1 MSTLPPFNLHGNW
14 HKANLHTHT
23 TASDGALTPLQ
34 VLEWHLEH
42 GYHVLAITDHDRVTN
57 SNEPGKDRAILSIP
71 GTEISAQRG
80 EVEYH
85 VVALGVDAMPV
96 APGCDPQEAMEAIQ
110 AMGGVSFIAHP
121 YWNDHVPADLLS
133 LDSLIGIE
141 IFNTGCWLDIQK
153 GHSLVHWDVLLSRGR
168 RVWGVATDDSHWK
181 YPDYGR
187 GWIWI
192 RAGELSPGAVIQ
204 AIRQGWFYASM
215 GPEIYT
221 VEISGRR
228 VWVRCSPVR
237 SIYLIG
243 DGYHCPSA
251 AQSWD
256 EQPITEAGFELH
268 PRQRYFR
275 VEVVD
280 FAFQSA
286 WTNAYFLD
294 GDEG

>member
-1 MSTLPPFNLHGNW
+1 VLPPFDIHGNW
-14 HKANLHTHT
+14 YKASLHTHT
-23 TASDGALTPLQ
+23 TASDGALTPSQ
-34 VLEWHLEH
+34 VLAWHVEH
-42 GYHVLAITDHDRVTN
+42 GYHVLAITDHDRVTY
-57 SNEPGKDRAILSIP
+57 P
-71 GTEISAQRG
+71 TEQNLDGALLLLPSAEVSARHG

-96 APGCDPQEAMEAIQ
+96 APGCDPQEAMDAVQ
-110 AMGGVSFIAHP
+110 AMGGVSFVAHP
-121 YWNDHVPADLLS
+121 YWHDHVPADLLA
-133 LDSLIGIE
+133 LKRLTGIE

-153 GHSLVHWDVLLSRGR
+153 GHSLVHWDTLLSRGR
-168 RVWGVATDDSHWK
+168 RVWGLATDDSHWK

-192 RAGELSPGAVIQ
+192 RTNELDSYHVLQ
-204 AIRQGWFYASM
+204 AIRQGCFYASM
-215 GPEIYT
+215 GPEIHT
-221 VEISGRR
+221 VEYSRRR
-228 VWVRCSPVR
+228 VWVQCSPVR

-256 EQPITEAGFELH
+256 GKPLTEARFELH
-268 PRQRYFR
+268 PKQRYFR
-275 VEVVD
+275 IEVVD

-294 GDEG
+294 GDEC

>member
-1 MSTLPPFNLHGNW
+1 VLAW
-14 HKANLHTHT
+14 H
-23 TASDGALTPLQ
+23 
-34 VLEWHLEH
+34 VEH
-42 GYHVLAITDHDRVTN
+42 GYHVLAITDHDRVTYPIEQN
-57 SNEPGKDRAILSIP
+57 QDGAILLLP
-71 GTEISAQRG
+71 SAEVSARRG

-96 APGCDPQEAMEAIQ
+96 APDCDPQEAMDAIR
-110 AMGGVSFIAHP
+110 AVGGVSFIAHP
-121 YWNDHVPADLLS
+121 YWNDHAPSDLLS
-133 LDSLIGIE
+133 LDPLMGIE

-153 GHSLVHWDVLLSRGR
+153 GHSLVHWDALLSGGR

-192 RAGELSPGAVIQ
+192 RTKGLDSYHVLQ
-204 AIRQGWFYASM
+204 AIRRGCFYASM
-215 GPEIYT
+215 GPEIHM
-221 VEISGRR
+221 VEHSGRR

-251 AQSWD
+251 AQAWD
-256 EQPITEAGFELH
+256 GKPLTEACFELH
-268 PRQRYFR
+268 PKQRYFR
-275 VEVVD
+275 IEVVD

-294 GDEG
+294 GDER